1 MLKKIKIILTI
12 INRCLKILVWLLLQF
27 SQRKIRYI
35 VQASITLSIKI
46 NGQIMFAL
54 DTTIITDKKHYFSGW
69 CPLMLKMYL
78 QKNICHIL
86 VQTVINSIIT
96 IEMIYIQLYSVREIH
111 FIKGH
116 VFSFRP
122 YLMALITH
130 VRYTYCTNLSN
141 LRILRTINV
150 YRNKQKTTFQYIKIY
165 VEYWWDWK
173 KYIYV

>member
-1 MLKKIKIILTI
+1 
-12 INRCLKILVWLLLQF
+12 
-27 SQRKIRYI
+27 
-35 VQASITLSIKI
+35 
-46 NGQIMFAL
+46 MFAL

-116 VFSFRP
+116 VFSFLP

-141 LRILRTINV
+141 LRIFRTINV
-150 YRNKQKTTFQYIKIY
+150 YRNKQKTTFQYIKMY
-165 VEYWWDWK
+165 VEY
-173 KYIYV
+173 